1 MEWGKYLIDFVLHLD
16 THLYG
21 LVSTYGIW
29 VNVLLFVIVFAE
41 TGFVATPFLPGDS
54 LLFAAGAIAAT
65 GALNVYALVAILV
78 VAAILGDTANYW
90 IGYYIGPKVFRKHKS
105 LFFNPEYLERTYR
118 FFEKYGG
125 KTIIIARFI
134 PIIRTFAPFVAGIG
148 RMSYFRFALYNVLG
162 GIFWVPIFIYMGYF
176 LGNLP
181 IIKENFSL
189 MIVAIIIISFIP
201 AIIEYFKHRQERKE
215 TAKKLVSQ

>member
-1 MEWGKYLIDFVLHLD
+1 M
-16 THLYG
+16 
-21 LVSTYGIW
+21 
-29 VNVLLFVIVFAE
+29 
-41 TGFVATPFLPGDS
+41 
-54 LLFAAGAIAAT
+54 
-65 GALNVYALVAILV
+65 YALVAILV

-105 LFFNPEYLERTYR
+105 LFFNPEYLERTNR
-118 FFEKYGG
+118 FFGKYGG

>member
-65 GALNVYALVAILV
+65 GALNVYALFAILA

-148 RMSYFRFALYNVLG
+148 RMSYLRFALYNVLG

-201 AIIEYFKHRQERKE
+201 AIIEYFKHRRSRFHKY
-215 TAKKLVSQ
+215 

>member
-65 GALNVYALVAILV
+65 GALPVHALFAILA

-148 RMSYFRFALYNVLG
+148 RMSYFRFAMYNVLG

-201 AIIEYFKHRQERKE
+201 AIIEYFKHRQERKK
-215 TAKKLVSQ
+215 TAKN

>member
-1 MEWGKYLIDFVLHLD
+1 MEWGKYLLE
-16 THLYG
+16 
-21 LVSTYGIW
+21 ST
-29 VNVLLFVIVFAE
+29 
-41 TGFVATPFLPGDS
+41 
-54 LLFAAGAIAAT
+54 
-65 GALNVYALVAILV
+65 
-78 VAAILGDTANYW
+78 
-90 IGYYIGPKVFRKHKS
+90 S

-134 PIIRTFAPFVAGIG
+134 PIVRTFAPFVAGIG
-148 RMSYFRFALYNVLG
+148 RMSYLRFALYNVLG

-176 LGNLP
+176 LGNFP

-201 AIIEYFKHRQERKE
+201 AIIEYFKHRQEREE
-215 TAKKLVSQ
+215 TIKKLDVNRDIR